1 MQWGYHHLFRS
12 YDRNPSNIAN
22 IRLHFCLRTHIKVA
36 KVRAENQNAKHKLA
50 QNGEVCTDNV
60 KRLEN
65 KVLDVANRD
74 KMKQKIPKRGFLANL
89 SSG

>member
-1 MQWGYHHLFRS
+1 M
-12 YDRNPSNIAN
+12 
-22 IRLHFCLRTHIKVA
+22 
-36 KVRAENQNAKHKLA
+36 ENQNAKHKLA

-60 KRLEN
+60 KRLEI

-74 KMKQKIPKRGFLANL
+74 KMKQKIPKKGLLVNL